1 MPFTGEFEACEQF
14 QAVFVSSLAVTPTI
28 DCRNAVIF
36 VFGRSFTHFPPFY
49 RDVIYKLPDFLHM
62 IPVYSKLNR
71 QFDAN
76 YRRYVLLNRRLRL
89 GECSRQLG
97 IFSSRSDDQL
107 PASQRSLCDSIG
119 RGIERCIA
127 SSPQSI
133 SPNSESR
140 KVEHT
145 SSADFE

>member
-1 MPFTGEFEACEQF
+1 MPFRGVFEACKRF
-14 QAVFVSSLAVTPTI
+14 QAVFVPSLAVTPAI
-28 DCRNAVIF
+28 YCRNAVIF
-36 VFGRSFTHFPPFY
+36 VSGRSFPPLS

-62 IPVYSKLNR
+62 IPVYSQLNR

-76 YRRYVLLNRRLRL
+76 YRRYVLLNRLRL
-89 GECSRQLG
+89 GDCSRQLG

-107 PASQRSLCDSIG
+107 PAPQRSWCDSIG

-127 SSPQSI
+127 SASPH
-133 SPNSESR
+133 SESR
-140 KVEHT
+140 KGEHA